1 MIHVYT
7 TIHQVIQYREQSN
20 LAFALLVKS
29 QESDNRISLEKL
41 LEFPLAP
48 VPHALGTLDGFFAKT
63 KKSAMVHHVLK
74 ANTSV
79 IIDNSLLDNRER
91 IWIKD
96 GNVLFY
102 ELSNLSANL
111 GGVCF
116 AILDQM
122 IAKKNFIFSMDS
134 YHELSIK
141 GSERLRR
148 GGTADRIIVGGAA
161 TRTPA
166 DFKYFLSNTDNKK
179 QLSKLLL
186 EVWSSDAAASRI
198 KNVPKTAAVVMDGA
212 FYTLVEHEAKVV

>member
-1 MIHVYT
+1 M
-7 TIHQVIQYREQSN
+7 
-20 LAFALLVKS
+20 VKS

-48 VPHALGTLDGFFAKT
+48 VPHALGTPDGFFAKT

-79 IIDNSLLDNRER
+79 IIDNSL
-91 IWIKD
+91 
-96 GNVLFY
+96 
-102 ELSNLSANL
+102 LSNLSANL